1 MVARKRGRDEM
12 EAEAPVEEPTTLQK
26 LRNMWQFANLA
37 QYIFL
42 FKGALKIDEDF
53 GIEELETECLMPQPS
68 AMLAAIGLALLK
80 HVSSHKGLTPE
91 IFDEYTRRQFVAKAP
106 ARNPFGTDETP
117 NKFDDFD
124 VFTKIKVLQQLSVWT
139 LNNPNT
145 IRERLNPTET
155 EQVDWRIGP
164 FGYDSKGRT
173 FFLLD
178 DMRLYRRTDPPPPPP
193 PPKAKAKAKSRKS
206 RSSRSSKRRKT
217 PTPEPE
223 EPEED
228 DEATEVAPVA
238 ETDDD
243 DGFGGMQW
251 ECVCITLED
260 YQDFMNGIRKSRDAD
275 EKQLY
280 KDIEAEIIP
289 ELAKVAEAQAR
300 KEVKKMK
307 ELETLQKL
315 ATAKRSSRLA
325 AKTDKQ
331 REIQE
336 AEEAERK
343 RREAIAMAKAEQD
356 KQRQMEDAHESRR
369 QTREQRIREREAQ
382 KILQE
387 ESLRKLEENQ
397 ERLASEE
404 ARLSERHLT
413 AQMKK
418 AKRDLEKLKEK
429 EYWLFDCEKCGLN
442 GECIDDGKPQIQ
454 CDEKDGCGV
463 WQHSACHNISAKRA
477 EAEDFKFLCASCT
490 RKQQIA
496 KEPKL
501 ALKLRLTS
509 ASPSSQHTSQTNGN
523 TLAGPVQQLKSVERP
538 PRQTPQS
545 PPRPLQPAPSIMD
558 GPSLSP
564 RGQALGPP
572 GIQRSEAAYGSP
584 LIPAGSSSPT
594 RSRRPSVQSGVNMSN
609 GFGSSP
615 PRFPSHAVSSLNND
629 TPSACQNG
637 SPFNNTNPFQSNF
650 RSTYTNSFSRP
661 SSAAGTTSFGSP
673 VKHSSPRPVNAVPN
687 GYNFTNSPHSSF
699 PPSNVQASAMSP
711 TKHSSPPPPLPQI
724 SSPAPAP
731 VSFIAPSPSQMPAQ
745 VLPDPIPAPSKHD
758 AARPPSSHD
767 ISEVNIFPP
776 IKSLSPVVPP
786 QNLKPPTKKSSPA
799 PERTYAV
806 LEDNEPMDV
815 DLGATSG

>member
-12 EAEAPVEEPTTLQK
+12 ETEAPIEEPTTLQK

-53 GIEELETECLMPQPS
+53 GIEELETECLLPQPS
-68 AMLAAIGLALLK
+68 AQLAAIGLALLK

-106 ARNPFGTDETP
+106 ARNPFGTEEIP

-124 VFTKIKVLQQLSVWT
+124 IFTKIRVLQQLSVWT

-145 IRERLNPTET
+145 IRERLNPTES
-155 EQVDWRIGP
+155 EQIEWRFNP

-173 FFLLD
+173 LFVLD
-178 DMRLYRRTDPPPPPP
+178 DMRMYRRTDPPPPPP
-193 PPKAKAKAKSRKS
+193 PKAKTKAKARKS
-206 RSSRSSKRRKT
+206 RSSRGSKRRKT
-217 PTPEPE
+217 STPEPE
-223 EPEED
+223 EPEEV
-228 DEATEVAPVA
+228 DEATELPLDA
-238 ETDDD
+238 EPED
-243 DGFGGMQW
+243 DGFGGMKW
-251 ECVCITLED
+251 ECVCITYED
-260 YQDFMNGIRKSRDAD
+260 YQDFLTGIRKSRHPD

-280 KDIEAEIIP
+280 KDIEADIIP

-300 KEVKKMK
+300 KEAKKMR

-315 ATAKRSSRLA
+315 ATAKRSSRIS
-325 AKTDKQ
+325 AKMDKQ
-331 REIQE
+331 REVEE
-336 AEEAERK
+336 AEEAARK
-343 RREAIAMAKAEQD
+343 RREEIAMAKAEQD
-356 KQRQMEDAHESRR
+356 RQRNMEDAHESRR

-387 ESLRKLEENQ
+387 ENVRKLEED
-397 ERLASEE
+397 EKKLTSEE

-442 GECIDDGKPQIQ
+442 GECLDDGKPQIQ

-463 WQHSACHNISAKRA
+463 WQHSTCHGISAKRA
-477 EAEDFKFLCASCT
+477 NMEDFKFLCASCT
-490 RKQQIA
+490 RKQQAA

-509 ASPSSQHTSQTNGN
+509 ASPDARRTSQANGN
-523 TLAGPVQQLKSVERP
+523 AQTEPAHQLKAVDVPRP
-538 PRQTPQS
+538 MPQS
-545 PPRPLQPAPSIMD
+545 PQRPVQPSHSLMN

-584 LIPAGSSSPT
+584 VVPAGSSSPT
-594 RSRRPSVQSGVNMSN
+594 RPRHPSIQGGVNMPN
-609 GFGSSP
+609 GLGSSP
-615 PRFPSHAVSSLNND
+615 PRFPPHAISSFSNGTPVSR
-629 TPSACQNG
+629 QNG

-650 RSTYTNSFSRP
+650 HPTYTSSFSRP
-661 SSAAGTTSFGSP
+661 TSAAGTTSFGSP
-673 VKHSSPRPVNAVPN
+673 IKHSSPRPTNGVPN

-699 PPSNVQASAMSP
+699 PPSNAQASAMSP
-711 TKHSSPPPPLPQI
+711 TKHSSPPPPLPQMM

-731 VSFIAPSPSQMPAQ
+731 VSFIAPSPGQMPAQ
-745 VLPDPIPAPSKHD
+745 ILPDPIPAPSKHD
-758 AARPPSSHD
+758 GARPPSSHEM
-767 ISEVNIFPP
+767 SEAHVFPP
-776 IKSLSPVVPP
+776 IKSLSPSVPP
-786 QNLKPPTKKSSPA
+786 QNLSPPVKKSSPA
-799 PERTYAV
+799 PNRTLDV
-806 LEDNEPMDV
+806 PMNGNPFD
-815 DLGATSG
+815 SSI

>member
-12 EAEAPVEEPTTLQK
+12 ETEAPVEEPTTLQK

-53 GIEELETECLMPQPS
+53 GIEELETECLTPQPS
-68 AMLAAIGLALLK
+68 QMLAAIGLALLK

-106 ARNPFGTDETP
+106 ARNPFGTEEVP
-117 NKFDDFD
+117 NRFDDFD
-124 VFTKIKVLQQLSVWT
+124 VFTKIRVLQQLSVWT

-145 IRERLNPTET
+145 IRERLNPTEA
-155 EQVDWRIGP
+155 EQIDWRFNP

-173 FFLLD
+173 IFVLD
-178 DMRLYRRTDPPPPPP
+178 DMRMYRRTDAPPPPPP
-193 PPKAKAKAKSRKS
+193 QKAKSKAKARKS
-206 RSSRSSKRRKT
+206 RSSRTSKRRKT
-217 PTPEPE
+217 STPEPE
-223 EPEED
+223 EPEEV
-228 DEATEVAPVA
+228 DEVTEGNDA
-238 ETDDD
+238 EAED

-251 ECVCITLED
+251 ECVCITYED
-260 YQDFMNGIRKSRDAD
+260 YQDYLTGIRKSRHPD

-280 KDIEAEIIP
+280 KDLEADIIP

-300 KEVKKMK
+300 KEAKKMR

-315 ATAKRSSRLA
+315 ATAKRSSRIS
-325 AKTDKQ
+325 AKMDRQ
-331 REIQE
+331 REIEE
-336 AEEAERK
+336 AEEAARK
-343 RREAIAMAKAEQD
+343 RQEEIAMAKAEQE
-356 KQRQMEDAHESRR
+356 KQRHMEDAHESRR

-387 ESLRKLEENQ
+387 ENLRKLEED
-397 ERLASEE
+397 EKKLASEE

-418 AKRDLEKLKEK
+418 AKRDLERLKEK

-463 WQHSACHNISAKRA
+463 WQHSACHGISAKRA

-490 RKQQIA
+490 RKQQAA

-509 ASPSSQHTSQTNGN
+509 ASPNAQRTLQTNG
-523 TLAGPVQQLKSVERP
+523 TVPKEPSQQLNAVEVP
-538 PRQTPQS
+538 PQPFPQS
-545 PPRPLQPAPSIMD
+545 PERPFNPGHSLMN

-594 RSRRPSVQSGVNMSN
+594 RPRQPSVHGGAN
-609 GFGSSP
+609 GFPGSSP
-615 PRFPSHAVSSLNND
+615 PRLPPHAISSFNNG
-629 TPSACQNG
+629 TPGSRQNG
-637 SPFNNTNPFQSNF
+637 SPFNTTNPFQSNF
-650 RSTYTNSFSRP
+650 HPTYNSSFSRP
-661 SSAAGTTSFGSP
+661 TSAAGTTSFGSP
-673 VKHSSPRPVNAVPN
+673 VKHSSPRPVNGVPN
-687 GYNFTNSPHSSF
+687 GYNFTNSPYSSF

-711 TKHSSPPPPLPQI
+711 IKHSSPPPPLPQM

-745 VLPDPIPAPSKHD
+745 ILPDPIPAPLKHD
-758 AARPPSSHD
+758 GARPPSSHEV
-767 ISEVNIFPP
+767 SETHVFPP
-776 IKSLSPVVPP
+776 LKALSPIVPP
-786 QNLKPPTKKSSPA
+786 QNLSPPTKKSSPA
-799 PERTYAV
+799 PLRTYDASTNGNPF
-806 LEDNEPMDV
+806 DSSN
-815 DLGATSG
+815 